1 MGHAGSAD
9 HADPAL
15 PRLISLPPET
25 KGPLPA
31 TEAAFVVAGVRDRFP
46 AMSKVAI
53 HLDARA
59 EAFVDEMVRS
69 GAYPSP
75 SDVIIHALDEMR
87 RSDVELAALK
97 AKIQEGLDEL
107 EAGFGIEV
115 EDVELWLE
123 GLGR

>member
-1 MGHAGSAD
+1 
-9 HADPAL
+9 
-15 PRLISLPPET
+15 
-25 KGPLPA
+25 
-31 TEAAFVVAGVRDRFP
+31 
-46 AMSKVAI
+46 MSKVAI